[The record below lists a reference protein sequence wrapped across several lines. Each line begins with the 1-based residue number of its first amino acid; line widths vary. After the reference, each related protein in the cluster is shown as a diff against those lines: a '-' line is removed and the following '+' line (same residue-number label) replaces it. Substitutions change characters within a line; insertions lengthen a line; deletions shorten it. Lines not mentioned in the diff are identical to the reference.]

1 MRAAAIAPVFL
12 LLGGIGSAC
21 VKPSQAA
28 SLDLTPGRELASRL
42 CAECHDIGDGAKPAR
57 RYAPS
62 FSAIMR
68 DPAVSELSLRVFHRS
83 AKEEMPNFLL
93 SSEQIDDIV
102 AYMLSLRSR

>member
-1 MRAAAIAPVFL
+1 MRAAVAAALFL
-12 LLGGIGSAC
+12 LSSSMA
-21 VKPSQAA
+21 PSLAA

-42 CAECHDIGDGAKPAR
+42 CAECHDIGDGAKPPR

-68 DPAVSELSLRVFHRS
+68 DPAVTELSLRVFHRS

-93 SSEQIDDIV
+93 TSEQVDDIV
-102 AYMLSLRSR
+102 AYMLSLRGR